1 MQLELDG
8 LTVHFPAPDGGT
20 LTALGP
26 VSFTVEA
33 GSFVALLGPSGS
45 GKTTLIRVVA
55 GLQTATTGHALVAG
69 TPITAPQNGIG
80 LMFQDATLM
89 PWRTVEENIALPLEV
104 AGIKNYQGQIE
115 SVLLNLGLEEFAQ
128 AYPVEL
134 SGGMA
139 QRVALGRVLI
149 QQPGVLLL
157 DEPFGALDAMT
168 RETIC
173 FDLLKV
179 WAQTRQTVIMV
190 THDIQ
195 EAVLMSDR
203 VIVLSRRPGRL
214 IADIQVPLERPRTLE
229 MVYTEPFIETA
240 KAVRQ
245 AINRA

>member
-1 MQLELDG
+1 MQLVLEG
-8 LTVHFPAPDGGT
+8 LTVHFPAPDGGNMA
-20 LTALGP
+20 ALGP

-33 GSFVALLGPSGS
+33 GAFVALLGPSGS

-55 GLQTATTGHALVAG
+55 GLQAATTGEALVAG
-69 TPITAPQNGIG
+69 SPIRSPQNGIG

-89 PWRTVEENIALPLEV
+89 PWRTVEENIGLPLEV
-104 AGIKNYQGQIE
+104 AGMKDYRGQIE
-115 SVLLNLGLEEFAQ
+115 SVLLNLGLADFANS
-128 AYPVEL
+128 YPAEL

-149 QQPGVLLL
+149 QQPSVLLL

-168 RETIC
+168 RETLS

-179 WAQTRQTVIMV
+179 WAQSQQTVIMV

-195 EAVLMSDR
+195 EAVLMADR
-203 VIVLSRRPGRL
+203 VIVLSRRPGRMV
-214 IADIQVPLERPRTLE
+214 ADIEVPLERPRNLD
-229 MVYTEPFIETA
+229 MVYTAPFVETA

-245 AINRA
+245 AIDRA